1 MEENNKWTSF
11 TNQKKYDLFKK
22 YVENMIE
29 DNENN
34 YKNEIIDKLAYT
46 KNNFILQTLKKD
58 RTKYKNIEKTDVV
71 IKNDIIYQIKNIEKN
86 KDGLIYFINNKN
98 NYKKQSKITDYNY
111 KYRKRDDDDIKM
123 ENKKDRSNVNENI
136 AFLTQ

>member
-1 MEENNKWTSF
+1 MEGNNKWTSF
-11 TNQKKYDLFKK
+11 TNQKKCDLFKK

>member
-86 KDGLIYFINNKN
+86 NDGLIYFINNKN